1 MRAIAEFI
9 MRGRMQATLVVV
21 VSAALPLLFWLS
33 AAAGSLVLLRRGWSD
48 AAGILA
54 WALLPAIGWWYFGE
68 PRTLLVLLGALGL
81 ALLLRANL
89 SWNRVLLCSVAL
101 GLVYGLVLGAVFR
114 EPIEAMALELQKLMP
129 QMLDGVHQQM
139 SVDERA
145 RLDSLIAP
153 VLTGLIAALLQ
164 IVSLLSL
171 MLGRFWQ
178 AQLYNPGGFGREFRA
193 LRLPP
198 PLAMLLLGFS
208 AGLPFAML
216 IGTLNAW
223 LTEAGVSIATIG
235 ILSWIGL
242 FGAFLSWAFC
252 GGEVAQGEQLTSRDT
267 VSSAEAPPAAPVAA
281 TAPARV
287 SSARMASSR
296 PTSRKRHCGSR
307 RDHSTA
313 AGTVTRSAVIVS
325 GVPTRSVTVA
335 SRAAASRSS
344 RPLVRPGSN

>member
-89 SWNRVLLCSVAL
+89 SWNRVLLCSVVL

-114 EPIEAMALELQKLMP
+114 EPIDAMALELQKLMP

-178 AQLYNPGGFGREFRA
+178 AQLYNPGGLGREFRA
-193 LRLPP
+193 LRLPT
-198 PLAMLLLGFS
+198 PLAMLLLVGMLL
-208 AGLPFAML
+208 GPNLGPQMAML
-216 IGTLNAW
+216 TPLCSVPLAF
-223 LTEAGVSIATIG
+223 AGIALLHG
-235 ILSWIGL
+235 M
-242 FGAFLSWAFC
+242 
-252 GGEVAQGEQLTSRDT
+252 VAQGRLGKFWLVGLYITLLLFMQLTYPLLVVLAIVDSLLDFRGRFERKQG
-267 VSSAEAPPAAPVAA
+267 SGPAN
-281 TAPARV
+281 
-287 SSARMASSR
+287 
-296 PTSRKRHCGSR
+296 GE
-307 RDHSTA
+307 
-313 AGTVTRSAVIVS
+313 G
-325 GVPTRSVTVA
+325 
-335 SRAAASRSS
+335 
-344 RPLVRPGSN
+344 

>member
-1 MRAIAEFI
+1 MRALAEFI

-48 AAGILA
+48 AFGILA

-68 PRTLLVLLGALGL
+68 PRTLLVLLGALSL

-89 SWNRVLLCSVAL
+89 SWNRVLLCSVVL

-145 RLDSLIAP
+145 QLDSLIAP

-171 MLGRFWQ
+171 ILGRFWQ

-193 LRLPP
+193 LRLPT
-198 PLAMLLLGFS
+198 PLAMLLLVGMLL
-208 AGLPFAML
+208 GPNLGPQMAML
-216 IGTLNAW
+216 TPLCSVPLAFAGIALLHGLVTQGRLAKFWLVGLYITL
-223 LTEAGVSIATIG
+223 L
-235 ILSWIGL
+235 L
-242 FGAFLSWAFC
+242 FM
-252 GGEVAQGEQLTSRDT
+252 QLTYPLLVVLAIVDSLLDFRGRFERKQG
-267 VSSAEAPPAAPVAA
+267 SGPAN
-281 TAPARV
+281 
-287 SSARMASSR
+287 
-296 PTSRKRHCGSR
+296 GE
-307 RDHSTA
+307 
-313 AGTVTRSAVIVS
+313 G
-325 GVPTRSVTVA
+325 
-335 SRAAASRSS
+335 
-344 RPLVRPGSN
+344 

>member
-1 MRAIAEFI
+1 MRALAEFI

-48 AAGILA
+48 AIGILA
-54 WALLPAIGWWYFGE
+54 WALLPAAGWWYFGE
-68 PRTLLVLLGALGL
+68 PRPLLVLIGALGL

-89 SWNRVLLCSVAL
+89 SWNRVLLCSVAF
-101 GLVYGLVLGAVFR
+101 GLVYGLVLGAEFR
-114 EPIEAMALELQKLMP
+114 EPIDAMALELQKLMP

-193 LRLPP
+193 LRLPI
-198 PLAMLLLGFS
+198 PLAMLLLVGMLL
-208 AGLPFAML
+208 GPNLGPQMAML
-216 IGTLNAW
+216 TPLCSVPLAFVGIAL
-223 LTEAGVSIATIG
+223 LHGV
-235 ILSWIGL
+235 
-242 FGAFLSWAFC
+242 
-252 GGEVAQGEQLTSRDT
+252 VAQGRLGKFWLVGLYITLLLFMQLTYPLLVVLAIVDSLIDFRGRFERKNG
-267 VSSAEAPPAAPVAA
+267 SGSANGE
-281 TAPARV
+281 
-287 SSARMASSR
+287 
-296 PTSRKRHCGSR
+296 G
-307 RDHSTA
+307 
-313 AGTVTRSAVIVS
+313 
-325 GVPTRSVTVA
+325 
-335 SRAAASRSS
+335 
-344 RPLVRPGSN
+344 

>member
-1 MRAIAEFI
+1 MRALAEFI

-33 AAAGSLVLLRRGWSD
+33 AAAGCLVLLRRGLSD
-48 AAGILA
+48 ALGILV

-81 ALLLRANL
+81 ALVLRANP
-89 SWNRVLLCSVAL
+89 SWNRVLLCCVAL

-193 LRLPP
+193 LRLPI
-198 PLAMLLLGFS
+198 PLAMLLLGCMLL
-208 AGLPFAML
+208 GPNLGPQMAML
-216 IGTLNAW
+216 TPLSSVP
-223 LTEAGVSIATIG
+223 LVFAGIA
-235 ILSWIGL
+235 LLHGL
-242 FGAFLSWAFC
+242 
-252 GGEVAQGEQLTSRDT
+252 VAQGRLGKFWLVGLYITLLLFMQLTYPLLVVLAIVDSLFDFRGRFERKQG
-267 VSSAEAPPAAPVAA
+267 SG
-281 TAPARV
+281 
-287 SSARMASSR
+287 
-296 PTSRKRHCGSR
+296 PTDGE
-307 RDHSTA
+307 
-313 AGTVTRSAVIVS
+313 G
-325 GVPTRSVTVA
+325 
-335 SRAAASRSS
+335 
-344 RPLVRPGSN
+344 

>member
-1 MRAIAEFI
+1 MRALAEFI

-114 EPIEAMALELQKLMP
+114 EPIDAMALELQKLMP
-129 QMLDGVHQQM
+129 QMLNGVHQQM

-164 IVSLLSL
+164 TVSLLSL
-171 MLGRFWQ
+171 ILGRFWQ

-198 PLAMLLLGFS
+198 PLAMLLLVGMLL
-208 AGLPFAML
+208 GPNLGPQMAML
-216 IGTLNAW
+216 TPLCSVPLAF
-223 LTEAGVSIATIG
+223 AGIA
-235 ILSWIGL
+235 LLHGL
-242 FGAFLSWAFC
+242 
-252 GGEVAQGEQLTSRDT
+252 VAQGRLAKFWLVGLYITLLLFMQLTYPLLVVLAIVDSLFDFRGRFERKHG
-267 VSSAEAPPAAPVAA
+267 SG
-281 TAPARV
+281 
-287 SSARMASSR
+287 
-296 PTSRKRHCGSR
+296 PTNGE
-307 RDHSTA
+307 
-313 AGTVTRSAVIVS
+313 G
-325 GVPTRSVTVA
+325 
-335 SRAAASRSS
+335 
-344 RPLVRPGSN
+344 

>member
-1 MRAIAEFI
+1 MRALAEFI

-48 AAGILA
+48 ALGILA

-81 ALLLRANL
+81 ALLLRANP
-89 SWNRVLLCSVAL
+89 SWNRVLLCSVVL
-101 GLVYGLVLGAVFR
+101 GLVYGLVLGAQFR

-129 QMLDGVHQQM
+129 QMLDGMHQQM

-193 LRLPP
+193 LRLPT
-198 PLAMLLLGFS
+198 PLAMLLLVGMLL
-208 AGLPFAML
+208 GPNLGPQMAML
-216 IGTLNAW
+216 TPLCSVPLAF
-223 LTEAGVSIATIG
+223 AGIALLHG
-235 ILSWIGL
+235 M
-242 FGAFLSWAFC
+242 
-252 GGEVAQGEQLTSRDT
+252 VAQGRLAKFWLVGLYITLLLFMQLTYPLLVVLAIVDSLFDFRGRFERK
-267 VSSAEAPPAAPVAA
+267 SGSGPAN
-281 TAPARV
+281 
-287 SSARMASSR
+287 
-296 PTSRKRHCGSR
+296 GE
-307 RDHSTA
+307 
-313 AGTVTRSAVIVS
+313 G
-325 GVPTRSVTVA
+325 
-335 SRAAASRSS
+335 
-344 RPLVRPGSN
+344 